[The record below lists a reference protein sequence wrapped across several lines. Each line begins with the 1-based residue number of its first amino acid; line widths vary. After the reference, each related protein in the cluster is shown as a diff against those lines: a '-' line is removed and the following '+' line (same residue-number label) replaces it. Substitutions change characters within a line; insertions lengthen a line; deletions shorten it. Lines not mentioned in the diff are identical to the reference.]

1 MGSSETMNIFS
12 SFLVISFI
20 IVVINES
27 LKCVLTI
34 EKNANFVKGFIVLDK
49 SSSETKFLWI
59 NKSSSS
65 RNESQS
71 CGWFFIWSNNIE
83 NTYDEQLLICLM
95 IIFLNL

>member
-1 MGSSETMNIFS
+1 M
-12 SFLVISFI
+12 
-20 IVVINES
+20 VINES

-49 SSSETKFLWI
+49 SSSETLKFLWI

-71 CGWFFIWSNNIE
+71 CG
-83 NTYDEQLLICLM
+83 
-95 IIFLNL
+95 